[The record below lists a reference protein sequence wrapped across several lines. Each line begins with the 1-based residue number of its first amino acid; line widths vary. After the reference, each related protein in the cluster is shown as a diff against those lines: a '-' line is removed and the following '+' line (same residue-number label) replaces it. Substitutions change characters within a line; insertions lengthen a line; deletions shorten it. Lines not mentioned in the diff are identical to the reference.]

1 MAQKRK
7 EADVPVMEEGA
18 ILKASIKE
26 RGITQVELADRLGVL
41 QSSVSGNINRR
52 RMSLEVFSTMLNAMD
67 YDVAVVDRETG
78 AVMWKVEVK

>member
-7 EADVPVMEEGA
+7 ETDIPVMEEGA

-78 AVMWKVEVK
+78 TVMWKVEVK